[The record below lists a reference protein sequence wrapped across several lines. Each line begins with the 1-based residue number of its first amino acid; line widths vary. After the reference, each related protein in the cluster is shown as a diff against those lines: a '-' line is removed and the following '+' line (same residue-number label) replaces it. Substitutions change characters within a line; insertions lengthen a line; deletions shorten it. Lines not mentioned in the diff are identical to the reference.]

1 MATSIVFLQDLA
13 IVLVVAALTSLLFQ
27 RLKFPLVFGLL
38 AAGVIVGPN
47 TPPVSLVQDEAN
59 LQTLADLG
67 VVLILFGL
75 GLDFNLRTIRRV
87 GAAAAAVVLIEVVLM
102 LWVGFE
108 VGLLLGWSRL
118 DAIFLGAMLS
128 ISSTAIIVSVL
139 RELGRLDDESSR
151 VVFAV
156 LVMEDIAAVLMLV
169 LLSGYA
175 ATGSL
180 PLGEAAGV
188 AGRMTLFLV
197 GGLAL
202 GLVLIPRLLDIVVK
216 RFRSEVTV
224 LVVLGLG
231 LGMAVVSE
239 IAGFH
244 MGLGAFLAGVL
255 ASEAKNK
262 HIVEER
268 FRPVHDLFGAVFFV
282 SIGTLVDFSILAQ
295 YWRPIVLI
303 TIVILVGKLV
313 SGALATFFAG
323 YSPKTSI
330 EVGASLAQIGE
341 FSFVIAAVGLATQTM
356 SPYLFPIIVACAAL
370 TSFMSPLMI
379 RFGPRLAA
387 DVGAVLPASLRTYA
401 SVYSNW
407 MRALRNAP
415 RQRGGRTLAARR
427 RTILSA
433 VLVIVVLG
441 AALIGQR
448 DGQAFIADRLG
459 STAGAGL
466 VYWGAFMII
475 MVPLAFELAREVGRW
490 TEAAQAVNFPRAGPA
505 VGVRAVVR
513 YTLYV
518 VVAIFVGLP
527 VMAATAP
534 FIQGWVV
541 FLTWLLV
548 VTAATVLLWSGVQKL
563 HTRLH
568 ENVEALLRDERLSV
582 PIPEVVEA
590 AVARGLSGPLG
601 TSNVRLEPN
610 AWSVGKR
617 IAELG
622 LRSHTGATILLINR
636 GDQQIS
642 AAPQESLF
650 PGDDVVIL
658 GSREQIDA
666 SRDLLTRPVA
676 LGLSGR
682 VIPGQLYVHETSPMA
697 GRTLAESGLGGRFGV
712 QIVAIQ
718 RGSSVIANP
727 GPAEPIQIGD
737 VLVVLGGERGVLEA
751 QRFFASKV
759 GGNGGPATSPA
770 PVA

>member
-13 IVLVVAALTSLLFQ
+13 VVAVIAAITSLIFQ

-38 AAGVIVGPN
+38 AAGVIIGPN
-47 TPPVSLVQDEAN
+47 TPPFSLIQDETN

-75 GLDFNLRTIRRV
+75 GLDFNLRSIRKV
-87 GAAAAAVVLIEVVLM
+87 GVAAAAVVLIEVVLM

-108 VGLLLGWSRL
+108 VGLLLGWSPL
-118 DAIFLGAMLS
+118 DSIFLGAMLS

-139 RELGRLDDESSR
+139 RELGRLDEESSR

-156 LVMEDIAAVLMLV
+156 LVLEDVAAVLMLV

-175 ATGSL
+175 ATGTL
-180 PLGEAAGV
+180 PVGDAARV
-188 AGRMTLFLV
+188 AGRMALFLV

-202 GLVLIPRLLDIVVK
+202 GLVLVPRLLDMVVK

-231 LGMAVVSE
+231 LGMAVVSHF
-239 IAGFH
+239 AGFH
-244 MGLGAFLAGVL
+244 MGLGAFLAGVV
-255 ASEAKNK
+255 ASEAKQK

-282 SIGTLVDFSILAQ
+282 SIGTLVDFSILAD

-303 TIVILVGKLV
+303 TIVIIVGKLV

-356 SPYLFPIIVACAAL
+356 GPYLFPIIVACAAL
-370 TSFMSPLMI
+370 TSFMSPLLI
-379 RFGPRLAA
+379 RYGPRVAA
-387 DVGAVLPASLRTYA
+387 DVGAALPAPMRTYA

-407 MRALRNAP
+407 MRALRTSP
-415 RQRGGRTLAARR
+415 RQRGSRTLAARR

-433 VLVIVVLG
+433 VLVVVVLG
-441 AALIGQR
+441 ASLIGQR
-448 DGQAFIADRLG
+448 TGQAFLADRLG
-459 STAGAGL
+459 SSAGAGL
-466 VYWGAFMII
+466 VYWGAFLILI
-475 MVPLAFELAREVGRW
+475 VPLAFELAREVGRW
-490 TEAAQAVNFPRAGPA
+490 TEAAQALNFPRAGPA
-505 VGVRAVVR
+505 MGVRAVVR

-534 FIQGWVV
+534 FIQGWIV
-541 FLTWLLV
+541 FLTWILI
-548 VTAATVLLWSGVQKL
+548 VTAATVLLWSGVRKL
-563 HTRLH
+563 HNRLH

-590 AVARGLSGPLG
+590 AVARGLSGPLS
-601 TSNVRLEPN
+601 TQNVRLHAN

-622 LRSHTGATILLINR
+622 LRNHTGATILLVNR
-636 GDQQIS
+636 GDNQVS
-642 AAPQESLF
+642 AAPTLTLF
-650 PGDDVVIL
+650 PGDEVVIL

-666 SRDLLTRPVA
+666 SRELLTRPAAAGSV
-676 LGLSGR
+676 GR
-682 VIPGQLYVHETSPMA
+682 VVPGQLYVPEGSPMA
-697 GRTLAESGLGGRFGV
+697 GRSLGESGIGGRFGV

-718 RGSSVIANP
+718 RGPSVIANP
-727 GPAEPIQIGD
+727 GPSEPIQQGD
-737 VLVVLGGERGVLEA
+737 VLVVLGAERGVLDA
-751 QRFFASKV
+751 QRFFGGKLSANGDEPAS
-759 GGNGGPATSPA
+759 ATSGA
-770 PVA
+770 

>member
-1 MATSIVFLQDLA
+1 LVTSLVFLQDLA
-13 IVLVVAALTSLLFQ
+13 VVAVIAAITSLVFQ

-38 AAGVIVGPN
+38 AAGVIIGPN
-47 TPPVSLVQDEAN
+47 TPPFSLVQDRDN

-75 GLDFNLRTIRRV
+75 GLDFNLRSIRRV

-156 LVMEDIAAVLMLV
+156 LVLEDVIAVLMLV

-175 ATGSL
+175 ATGAL
-180 PLGEAAGV
+180 PIGQAAGV

-202 GLVLIPRLLDIVVK
+202 GLVLVPRLLDVVVK

-231 LGMAVVSE
+231 LGMAVVSDL
-239 IAGFH
+239 AGFH
-244 MGLGAFLAGVL
+244 MGLGAFIAGVV

-262 HIVEER
+262 HLVEER
-268 FRPVHDLFGAVFFV
+268 FRPVHDLFGAIFFV
-282 SIGTLVDFSILAQ
+282 SIGTLVDFSIIAE

-303 TIVILVGKLV
+303 SIVIIVGKLV

-323 YSPKTSI
+323 YSPKISI

-341 FSFVIAAVGLATQTM
+341 FSFVIAAVGLSTQTM

-370 TSFMSPLMI
+370 TSFTSPLLI
-379 RFGPRLAA
+379 RFGPKVAG
-387 DVGAVLPASLRTYA
+387 DIGAILPASLRTYA
-401 SVYSNW
+401 AVYSNW
-407 MRALRNAP
+407 MRALRTAP

-427 RTILSA
+427 RTILSG

-441 AALIGQR
+441 AGLIGQGR
-448 DGQAFIADRLG
+448 GQAFLVERLG
-459 STAGAGL
+459 SATAAGL
-466 VYWGAFMII
+466 VYWGAFLII

-490 TEAAQAVNFPRAGPA
+490 TEAAQAINFPRAGPA

-527 VMAATAP
+527 VLAATAP
-534 FIQGWVV
+534 FIQGWIV
-541 FLTWLLV
+541 FLTWILV

-563 HTRLH
+563 HNRIH
-568 ENVEALLRDERLSV
+568 ENVEALLRDERLAV

-590 AVARGLSGPLG
+590 AVARGLAGPLG
-601 TSNVRLEPN
+601 TLNVRLEPN
-610 AWSVGKR
+610 AWVVGKR
-617 IAELG
+617 ISEVG
-622 LRSHTGATILLINR
+622 LRSHTGATMLLINR
-636 GDQQIS
+636 GDTQLS
-642 AAPQESLF
+642 AGPSVSLF
-650 PGDDVVIL
+650 PGDEVVIL

-666 SRDLLTRPVA
+666 SRELLTRPTA
-676 LGLSGR
+676 TGSKGR
-682 VIPGQLYVHETSPMA
+682 VVPGQLYVPEASAMA

-727 GPAEPIQIGD
+727 GPMEPIQVGD
-737 VLVVLGGERGVLEA
+737 VLVVLGEERGVLEA
-751 QRFFASKV
+751 QGFFGSNKSADGKASARPS
-759 GGNGGPATSPA
+759 NGA
-770 PVA
+770 

>member
-1 MATSIVFLQDLA
+1 MASSIVFLQDLA
-13 IVLVVAALTSLLFQ
+13 VVAVIAAITSLVFQ

-38 AAGVIVGPN
+38 AAGVIIGPN
-47 TPPVSLVQDEAN
+47 TPPFSLVQDASN

-75 GLDFNLRTIRRV
+75 GLDFNLRSIRRV

-139 RELGRLDDESSR
+139 RELGRLEDESSR

-156 LVMEDIAAVLMLV
+156 LVLEDVAAVLMLV
-169 LLSGYA
+169 LLGGYA
-175 ATGSL
+175 ATGNV
-180 PLGEAAGV
+180 PVGEAAGV
-188 AGRMTLFLV
+188 AGRMALFLV

-202 GLVLIPRLLDIVVK
+202 GLVLVPRLLDMVVK

-224 LVVLGLG
+224 LVVLGLC
-231 LGMAVVSE
+231 LGMAVVSDF
-239 IAGFH
+239 AGFH
-244 MGLGAFLAGVL
+244 MGLGAFLAGVV

-282 SIGTLVDFSILAQ
+282 SIGTLVDFTILAD
-295 YWRPIVLI
+295 YWRPILLI
-303 TIVILVGKLV
+303 TIVIIVGKLV

-323 YSPKTSI
+323 YSPKTSV

-356 SPYLFPIIVACAAL
+356 SPHLFPIIVACAAL
-370 TSFMSPLMI
+370 TSFMSPVLI
-379 RFGPRLAA
+379 RYGPRLAA
-387 DVGAVLPASLRTYA
+387 DIGGVLPASMRTYA

-407 MRALRNAP
+407 MRTLRNTP
-415 RQRGGRTLAARR
+415 RQRGGRALAARR

-433 VLVIVVLG
+433 VLVVVVLG
-441 AALIGQR
+441 ASLIGQR
-448 DGQAFIADRLG
+448 AGQAFLSERLG
-459 STAGAGL
+459 SAAAAGL
-466 VYWGAFMII
+466 VYWGASLILI
-475 MVPLAFELAREVGRW
+475 VPLAFELAREVGRW
-490 TEAAQAVNFPRAGPA
+490 TEAAQALNFPRAGPA

-527 VMAATAP
+527 VMAATSP
-534 FIQGWVV
+534 FIQGWIV
-541 FLTWLLV
+541 FLTWFLV
-548 VTAATVLLWSGVQKL
+548 VTAATILLWSGVQKL
-563 HTRLH
+563 HNQLH
-568 ENVEALLRDERLSV
+568 ENVEALLRDEKLSV
-582 PIPEVVEA
+582 PIPDVVEA
-590 AVARGLSGPLG
+590 AVARGLAGPLS
-601 TSNVRLEPN
+601 TQNVRLDAH

-617 IAELG
+617 IAEIG

-636 GDQQIS
+636 GETQVS
-642 AAPQESLF
+642 AGPQVSLF
-650 PGDDVVIL
+650 PGDEVIIL
-658 GSREQIDA
+658 GSREQIEA
-666 SRDLLTRPVA
+666 SRVFLTRPAAV
-676 LGLSGR
+676 GSTGR
-682 VIPGQLYVHETSPMA
+682 VVPGQIYVPEGSPMA
-697 GRTLAESGLGGRFGV
+697 GRSLAESGLGGKFGV

-718 RGSSVIANP
+718 RGPSVIANP
-727 GPAEPIQIGD
+727 GPTEPIQVGD
-737 VLVVLGGERGVLEA
+737 VLVVLGGERGVLDA
-751 QRFFASKV
+751 QRFFGSKMGTDGPEAAS
-759 GGNGGPATSPA
+759 A
-770 PVA
+770 PLGA